1 MSGSPKR
8 AYLARGLRMLV
19 LLAFA
24 AFFVL
29 PLIWLVLAS
38 TKTSYQLVYENP
50 FAFGSLHNVAVAWRA
65 LDGFND
71 HIYRRWLAN
80 SIYYSLSATALT
92 IATGLPAGYGLAVAR
107 FPGRRLV
114 LALTLVTMLMPSIAL
129 VLPIFL
135 ELSRAGLLGHSAA
148 VILPFAFF
156 PFGVYISYLYY
167 SNAMPPSLLDAARVD
182 GCSEWQVFRRVALPL
197 AGPVVGLVFFL
208 SFTADWGNFFLPFVA
223 LTQPRQYTIQVGLTD
238 VLTTASQPEV
248 ALATVIAAVP
258 LAIVFV
264 ICQRTLRHGLFGGVL
279 KG

>member
-1 MSGSPKR
+1 
-8 AYLARGLRMLV
+8 MLV

-24 AFFVL
+24 AFFAV
-29 PLIWLVLAS
+29 PLIWLALAA
-38 TKTSYQLVYENP
+38 TKTGSELVSENP
-50 FAFGSLHNVAVAWRA
+50 FAVGSFHNIAVAWQA

-80 SIYYSLSATALT
+80 SIYYALSGTALA
-92 IATGLPAGYGLAVAR
+92 IATGVPAGYGLAVGR

-114 LALTLVTMLMPSIAL
+114 LALTLVAMLMPAAAM

-156 PFGVYISYLYY
+156 PFGVYVSYLYY
-167 SNAMPPSLLDAARVD
+167 STALPPSLLDAARLD
-182 GCSEWQVFRRVALPL
+182 GCNEWQVFRRVALPL
-197 AGPVVGLVFFL
+197 ATPVIGLIFFV

-223 LTQPRQYTIQVGLTD
+223 LTDPRQYTIQVGLTD

-248 ALATVIAAVP
+248 ALATLIAAVP
-258 LAIVFV
+258 VAVVFV
-264 ICQRTLRHGLFGGVL
+264 LCQRTLRYGLFGGML
-279 KG
+279 KE